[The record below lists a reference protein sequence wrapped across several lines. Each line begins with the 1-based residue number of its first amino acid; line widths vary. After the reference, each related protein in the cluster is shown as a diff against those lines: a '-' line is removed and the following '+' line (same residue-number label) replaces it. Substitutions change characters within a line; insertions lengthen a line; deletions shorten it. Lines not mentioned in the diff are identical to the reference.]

1 MKGIRDERA
10 ERERRRELVRSLE
23 RAGLEL
29 WRAPEGFWAI
39 RPREET
45 EPEAKVKPRRRAR

>member
-1 MKGIRDERA
+1 MRGIRDERS
-10 ERERRRELVRSLE
+10 ERERRCELVRSLE

-45 EPEAKVKPRRRAR
+45 EPEAKLKLRRRGR